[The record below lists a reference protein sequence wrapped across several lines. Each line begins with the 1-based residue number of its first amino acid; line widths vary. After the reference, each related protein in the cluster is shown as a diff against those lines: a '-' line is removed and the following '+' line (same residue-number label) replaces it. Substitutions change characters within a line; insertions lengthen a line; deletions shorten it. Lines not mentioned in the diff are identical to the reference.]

1 MIKALFLSLALV
13 MTAATSLAASR
24 YDGSEAKVRAC
35 AAADE
40 SWMRRFGQYIVTYD
54 WYNSNAICRN
64 MDGEGRHPQA
74 YRAGCRIDG
83 RTIIAG
89 YYCKGN

>member
-1 MIKALFLSLALV
+1 MLKAVLLSLALV
-13 MTAATSLAASR
+13 LTTATSFAGSR
-24 YDGSEAKVRAC
+24 YDGSAAKVRAC

-64 MDGEGRHPQA
+64 MNSVDRHP
-74 YRAGCRIDG
+74 RALVVHLMV
-83 RTIIAG
+83 
-89 YYCKGN
+89 NS